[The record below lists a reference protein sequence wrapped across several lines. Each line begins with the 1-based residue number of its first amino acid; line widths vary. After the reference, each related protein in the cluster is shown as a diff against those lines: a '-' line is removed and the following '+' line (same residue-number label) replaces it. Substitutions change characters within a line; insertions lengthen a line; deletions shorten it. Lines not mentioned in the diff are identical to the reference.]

1 MSDQTPETVTIE
13 VQADQELL
21 DQLYL
26 ACNQELCENH
36 DERDF
41 HDRRNQVL
49 RHVMSQAYQAKREL
63 DDQAGE

>member
-21 DQLYL
+21 DQVYL
-26 ACNQELCENH
+26 ACNSTLCEYR
-36 DERDF
+36 DRRDF

-49 RHVMSQAYQAKREL
+49 RHVMTQAYQAKREL
-63 DDQAGE
+63 DKQAGD